1 MLKHSRKNPLT
12 PANAATPPAII
23 PHAGAVAPPKP
34 FFRAQVN
41 SDGVM
46 ELIVYE
52 QIGEDY
58 DFWSGETTGIS
69 AKIIKAKLDS
79 APEYSSILMRINS
92 PGGDAFEGVAILNL
106 LRSQAKPVNV
116 MIDGIAASAASV
128 IAMAGTT
135 IQMGSGAMMMI
146 HNAWGFCM
154 GNTHDMA
161 QQSAA
166 LMAID
171 KAIASAYADRTGGDV
186 AEIQAMMDEETWM
199 GAEECIAAGFA
210 TGMQTAPSI
219 DAKKAMAM
227 AKGFKALNRF
237 NKVPKKLKDKSA
249 ETPKAEDPGEM
260 DECQCDCKSCEDG
273 MCENCTNMACNDK
286 NCMDCPMQ
294 SSIEESSAHS
304 RIAVMASVLR
314 TAPSIDVQVRSKSGN
329 RILALR
335 KSGPAVSNLVST
347 NAGKQSLIRVT
358 GTLAPYDSLSCD
370 LGGFK
375 EVYAKGCFTDSVEK
389 DDPMILLNHNIDVV
403 LGRKSAGTARFSE
416 DLFGLTYEVD
426 LPDTQAARD
435 LKVSMERGDVSGSS
449 AAFFIDEYHWENR
462 GGVRVRVIEKAQLL
476 EGGPHTLA
484 AYEKSSAAVIP
495 DVADDELEHYG
506 ARLRLLKIA

>member
-1 MLKHSRKNPLT
+1 MIRLPKKTPLT
-12 PANAATPPAII
+12 PANSVPPAVI
-23 PHAGAVAPPKP
+23 PHGAVVPPKP
-34 FFRAQVN
+34 FFRAQVTA
-41 SDGVM
+41 DGVM

-58 DFWSGETTGIS
+58 DFWSGETSGIS
-69 AKIIKAKLDS
+69 ARLIKEKLD
-79 APEYSSILMRINS
+79 ATPDYSSILMRINS

-161 QQSAA
+161 QQAAA

-171 KAIASAYADRTGGDV
+171 KAIASAYADRTGGNV
-186 AEIQAMMDEETWM
+186 ADIQVMMDEETWM

-210 TGMQTAPSI
+210 TGMQSAPSI
-219 DAKKAMAM
+219 DAKKAMAL

-237 NKVPKKLKDKSA
+237 NKVPKKLKVV

-273 MCENCTNMACNDK
+273 MCENCTNMACDDK
-286 NCMDCPMQ
+286 NCVDCPMQ
-294 SSIEESSAHS
+294 GSLDASAHS

-314 TAPSIDVQVRSKSGN
+314 TAPSIDVQVRSKSGS

-335 KSGPAVSNLVST
+335 KSGSAKFNLVPAT
-347 NAGKQSLIRVT
+347 GTGKQNQIRVT
-358 GTLAPYDSLSCD
+358 GTLAPYESLSCD

-375 EVYAKGCFTDSVEK
+375 EVYAKGCFTESIDK
-389 DDPMILLNHNIDVV
+389 DDPMVLLNHNIDVV

-416 DLFGLTYEVD
+416 DLFGLSYEVD

-484 AYEKSSAAVIP
+484 AYNQSSAEV
-495 DVADDELEHYG
+495 DDNVDFEADNDIEQYG
-506 ARLRLLKIA
+506 ARLQLLKIA